1 MAGAPVVLVRLKAA
15 AFVTPITEA
24 ITVYVPS
31 VPLAVKAGDV
41 ATPFTSVVAVAV
53 SDEVS
58 ENVALGP
65 VAGDVNVTMTPGA
78 GVPFEVT
85 VATSAAPNAASMAWL
100 CGVPLVAVIA

>member
-1 MAGAPVVLVRLKAA
+1 LAGAPVVFVRLKEA

-24 ITVYVPS
+24 IMVYVPS
-31 VPLAVKAGDV
+31 IPLAVKAGDV

-53 SDEVS
+53 SEEVS

-65 VAGDVNVTMTPGA
+65 VAGDVNVTMTPEA

-85 VATSAAPNAASMAWL
+85 VATSAAPNVASMAWL
-100 CGVPLVAVIA
+100 CPVPLVAVIA